1 MLVNSA
7 MFAIIRPMKVFI
19 IAAVTAD
26 GFIARDSNHMADWT
40 EKEDKQL
47 YVKLTK
53 ESGVMVMG
61 SRTFDTIG
69 RALPGRKTVVYTSQP
84 DKYRGIENVEATTK
98 PPAELIRQLENEG
111 YNSVAICGGTK
122 IYTMFMEAG
131 LITDLYLTFAPV
143 IFGTGIQLFH
153 KALDKTLRLESLEK
167 IGADSVAAH
176 YSLVD

>member
-1 MLVNSA
+1 
-7 MFAIIRPMKVFI
+7 MKVFI

-26 GFIARDSNHMADWT
+26 GFIARDSDHMADWT

-69 RALPGRKTVVYTSQP
+69 RPLPGRKTVVYTQDP
-84 DKYRGIENVEATTK
+84 EKYQGVDIETTAK
-98 PPAELIRQLENEG
+98 PPAELIAQLESEG
-111 YNSVAICGGTK
+111 HSSIAICGGTK
-122 IYTMFMEAG
+122 IYTLFMQAG

-143 IFGTGIQLFH
+143 VFGTGIQLFQEP
-153 KALDKTLRLESLEK
+153 LDITLQLESVEK
-167 IGADSVAAH
+167 LGQHSIAAH
-176 YSLVD
+176 YSVVD